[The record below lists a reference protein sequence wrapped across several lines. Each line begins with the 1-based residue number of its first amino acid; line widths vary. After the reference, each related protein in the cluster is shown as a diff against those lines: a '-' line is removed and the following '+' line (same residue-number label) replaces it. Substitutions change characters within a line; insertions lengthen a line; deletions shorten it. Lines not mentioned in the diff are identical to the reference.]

1 MISNKVVQNAK
12 WIIICKVAQS
22 LLQMVVGMLSAR
34 YLGPSNYGL
43 ISYAASVVAFAAPL
57 MQLGLKDILVQEYVT
72 KPEKNGEIFG
82 TALLMNLTSAVACM
96 VGVTIFAAVANP
108 GEKTTILVCGLYSVC
123 LLFQTMDLFQCWFQA
138 QLLSKYSSVA
148 LLGAH
153 LVLSAYKIY
162 LLVTEKSVYW
172 FALSHAVEYCAAGLL
187 MLLTFKHLTRQ
198 KVSFSVSLAKDM
210 FSRSKYYILAALMVT
225 VFQNTDHIMLKMI
238 AGNTENGYYTT
249 AITCTIIVSFVYVAI
264 VDSMRPVILESKT
277 ESTEL
282 FEKNVTRL
290 YSLMV
295 YMTAMQSVC
304 FTILAKPIVLILYGK
319 DYLPAVPVLQ
329 IIVWQLAFSY
339 MGTVRNVWILGEE
352 KHDCLWL
359 INVCGVAANILL
371 NAIMIPLWGACGAAL
386 ASVVTQFVT
395 NFVVGFFM
403 KSIRRNNILLL
414 RGLNPKYIME
424 LLPAR
429 KRPE

>member
-1 MISNKVVQNAK
+1 MIQNAK
-12 WIIICKVAQS
+12 WIIVCKIAQS

-72 KPEKNGEIFG
+72 KPERTGEIFG
-82 TALLMNLTSAVACM
+82 TALAMNALSAVACM
-96 VGVTIFAAVANP
+96 VGVVSFAAVANP
-108 GEKTTILVCGLYSVC
+108 GEPTTIIVCGLYSVS
-123 LLFQTMDLFQCWFQA
+123 LLFQAMEAFQYWFQA
-138 QLLSKYSSVA
+138 NLLSKYSSVA
-148 LLGAH
+148 LLFAH
-153 LVLSAYKIY
+153 IVLSAYKIY
-162 LLVTEKSVYW
+162 LLVAEKSVYW
-172 FALSHAVEYCAAGLL
+172 FALSHAVEYCTAGLL
-187 MLLTFKHLTRQ
+187 MFLSFRHIAGQ
-198 KVSFSVSLAKDM
+198 KISISVFLAKDM

-249 AITCTIIVSFVYVAI
+249 AITCTIIVSFVYSAI
-264 VDSMRPVILESKT
+264 IDSMRPVILESKA
-277 ESTEL
+277 ESQAL

-304 FTILAKPIVLILYGK
+304 FTILAKPIVLILYGRE
-319 DYLPAVPVLQ
+319 YLPAIPVLQ

-339 MGTVRNVWILGEE
+339 MGTVRNVWILGEG
-352 KHDCLWL
+352 KHNQLWI
-359 INVCGVAANILL
+359 INLCGVVANVIL

-386 ASVVTQFVT
+386 ASVLTQFVT

-403 KSIRRNNILLL
+403 KSIRRNNVLLL
-414 RGLNPKYIME
+414 RGFNPKYLLEM
-424 LLPAR
+424 LPAR
-429 KRPE
+429 KKSSGA